1 MAKSAINELGDNI
14 RMYRARRKFSQAD
27 LGRLIGV
34 SDVMIGFYESGK
46 TLPPI
51 DKLIKIAHALE
62 VPVAKLLE
70 GCE

>member
-1 MAKSAINELGDNI
+1 M
-14 RMYRARRKFSQAD
+14 RRKLGENIYFLRNNRKLTQSD
-27 LGRLIGV
+27 LGKMIGV
-34 SDVMIGFYESGK
+34 SDVLIGYYEKGM

>member
-1 MAKSAINELGDNI
+1 M
-14 RMYRARRKFSQAD
+14 RRKLGENIYFLRNNRKLTQSD
-27 LGRLIGV
+27 LGKMIGV
-34 SDVMIGFYESGK
+34 SDVLIGYYEKGK